1 MSMYIPMG
9 WLVKYENHH
18 EDGSITSFH
27 AGEFKHKWQAKLYV
41 WKKKRHA
48 SPGEKWEIIDCTWK

>member
-1 MSMYIPMG
+1 MSMYTPMG

-18 EDGSITSFH
+18 EDGSITSFNE
-27 AGEFKHKWQAKLYV
+27 GEFKHKWQAKWYV

-48 SPGEKWEIIDCTWK
+48 SPGERWEIIDCTWK

>member
-1 MSMYIPMG
+1 MG